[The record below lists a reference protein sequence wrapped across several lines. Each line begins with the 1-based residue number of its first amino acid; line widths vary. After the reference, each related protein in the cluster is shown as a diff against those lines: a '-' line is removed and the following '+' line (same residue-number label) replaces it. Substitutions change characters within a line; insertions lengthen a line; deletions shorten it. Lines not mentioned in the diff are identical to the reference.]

1 MTVRCE
7 GQILGDKIKH
17 ADSFFK
23 RFIGLMGKKQL
34 GQGEGLLLNC
44 SSIHCFFMKIP
55 IDAVYIS
62 KTMTVLG
69 TQTLQPWQ
77 VGKIFAGTKYVL
89 ELQAGAAALA
99 IPGAKITLEQ
109 KVKGCKNDWKAG

>member
-62 KTMTVLG
+62 KNYDGARYTNIAALAG
-69 TQTLQPWQ
+69 RENLCRD
-77 VGKIFAGTKYVL
+77 KIRARTPGRR
-89 ELQAGAAALA
+89 GSLA